1 MRFYL
6 SFNQYFSK
14 LPVHQDGSRLQF
26 LDGLRGI
33 AIILVFLYH
42 AYSDEWASFT
52 PYGAS
57 FDYFFLFRYGE
68 YGVPL
73 FFLISGF
80 VIAMTLEKCQSF
92 RQFMFRRWLR
102 LFPAMLI
109 ATFLI
114 LLVSVFI
121 NQRPSGPPSIYD
133 TVPGLLFIQPEFLA
147 LLGYQ
152 HDMLETSFWS
162 LFVEMKFYIVS
173 GLLYF
178 TLGLRRMII
187 VLVAM
192 FCSFVVYQSVQSGL
206 PDGLSQSLSLFF
218 KYSDYQYY
226 GWFAAG
232 TLFYQYHT
240 SKAPKYWFIAMVV
253 GLVSARGLDGLLSGS
268 MLFATC
274 LVLLFSLSLNLTLL
288 QRILS
293 NRLLLF
299 FGFISYPFYLIHVS
313 SLISMIRQLNEVM
326 PWLPHWMLPIIPIG
340 GITLVAW
347 GVASYLETPLRQW
360 IKKPFGWAQSPFKE
374 KSYSKD

>member
-1 MRFYL
+1 M
-6 SFNQYFSK
+6 
-14 LPVHQDGSRLQF
+14 
-26 LDGLRGI
+26 DGLRGI

-42 AYSDEWASFT
+42 AYSDQWASFT

-57 FDYFFLFRYGE
+57 FDDIFLFRYGE

-92 RQFMFRRWLR
+92 RQFMLRRWLR

-109 ATFLI
+109 ATVLI
-114 LLVSVFI
+114 LLVSIVI
-121 NQRPSGPPSIYD
+121 NQRPNGAPSIGD
-133 TVPGLLFIQPEFLA
+133 TVAGVLFIQPEFLA

-152 HDMLETSFWS
+152 HGMLETSFWS
-162 LFVEMKFYIVS
+162 LFVEMKFYLVS

-187 VLVAM
+187 VLVGL
-192 FCSFVVYQSVQSGL
+192 FFSFAIFQSVQSSL
-206 PDGLSQSLSLFF
+206 PDDVSQALARLF

-232 TLFYQYHT
+232 ALFYQYHV
-240 SKAPKYWFIAMVV
+240 SKALKYWGMGVII
-253 GLVSARGLDGLLSGS
+253 GLLSARGLGGLLSGS
-268 MLFATC
+268 MLFATG
-274 LVLLFSLSLNLTLL
+274 LVLLFAFSLNVTVL
-288 QRILS
+288 QRVLS

-313 SLISMIRQLNEVM
+313 SLISMIRQLNALV

-340 GITLVAW
+340 LITLVAW
-347 GVASYLETPLRQW
+347 AIASFLETPLRRW
-360 IKKPFGWAQSPFKE
+360 IKKQFGLAQSPLRE
-374 KSYSKD
+374 KAI